1 MVFANES
8 EGGDF
13 EGKLKFTLEQKGL
26 VSQFSRWLV
35 DRLVKREMRIL
46 MLGLDN
52 SGKTSILYR
61 LKLGQP
67 KRTVPTIGFNVE
79 TLEYKNIAFTVWDV
93 GGQEKLRALWH
104 HYFASAQALI
114 FVVDSSDRAR
124 LTEAAAELHRLIK
137 EEELHNSLL
146 LVLANKQDLPNACN
160 AAEISQLMK
169 LYPPH
174 ISRSCY
180 IQSCCATSG
189 DGLHEG
195 LDWLSSNMPDDRD
208 K

>member
-114 FVVDSSDRAR
+114 FVVDSSDR
-124 LTEAAAELHRLIK
+124 
-137 EEELHNSLL
+137 
-146 LVLANKQDLPNACN
+146 
-160 AAEISQLMK
+160 
-169 LYPPH
+169 
-174 ISRSCY
+174 
-180 IQSCCATSG
+180 
-189 DGLHEG
+189 
-195 LDWLSSNMPDDRD
+195 
-208 K
+208 